1 MYVLPYK
8 NVGSMAHCQRCRT
21 APPPFSVWGIPW
33 ISGRERHSEARALA
47 RAPTTPAC
55 ITLIAI
61 FTAVATASLLVT
73 PAAAA
78 RPTGPRGLRNW
89 DGIGRPGAA
98 RSHGVAARA
107 EDPEGAPWPIHL
119 QHTIGLGS
127 WRCPC
132 ADVSR

>member
-1 MYVLPYK
+1 VAANATVKHGLLPELRRRPL
-8 NVGSMAHCQRCRT
+8 AL
-21 APPPFSVWGIPW
+21 
-33 ISGRERHSEARALA
+33 ER
-47 RAPTTPAC
+47 
-55 ITLIAI
+55 TLIAI